1 MSVCALRRSA
11 LLGRRLCAPLG
22 DGAAAAAF
30 TTSAPAE
37 PKPDKKR
44 DPADDFI
51 FKEKCKGT
59 RQVSKDAEEVKQRLR
74 RTNFGAPRKDRT
86 GALGVVAPSAAD
98 VDRPGQPQAGGLH
111 TVAASWAALG
121 GGSSAEDVAQ
131 ELVERERRWAGGA
144 APRKL

>member
-51 FKEKCKGT
+51 FKASHCC
-59 RQVSKDAEEVKQRLR
+59 
-74 RTNFGAPRKDRT
+74 
-86 GALGVVAPSAAD
+86 D
-98 VDRPGQPQAGGLH
+98 V
-111 TVAASWAALG
+111 
-121 GGSSAEDVAQ
+121 
-131 ELVERERRWAGGA
+131 
-144 APRKL
+144 